1 MLLLYAVRIVQRFEC
16 CAQTVCSSCSP
27 LCLRSFQT
35 LSSPG
40 NVPIRPYQKGTI
52 ICYLQDTAFLRHIT
66 SWLTQPAIVSM
77 SEKSSVQ
84 RPRHTTRLH
93 CHEHFMSSLPFQP
106 CWLHVSAS
114 GVQNLDNAINGHL
127 SSVSRKITCLKVC
140 HLPLT
145 S

>member
-27 LCLRSFQT
+27 LCLRSFQI

-66 SWLTQPAIVSM
+66 YGSHSQQLYLCL
-77 SEKSSVQ
+77 
-84 RPRHTTRLH
+84 R
-93 CHEHFMSSLPFQP
+93 
-106 CWLHVSAS
+106 
-114 GVQNLDNAINGHL
+114 NHL
-127 SSVSRKITCLKVC
+127 SKGQDIQLASIVMSILCRPSHFSHAGCMSVLLESRIWTMQSMDIFPACQGRLPVSRSAICR
-140 HLPLT
+140 
-145 S
+145 